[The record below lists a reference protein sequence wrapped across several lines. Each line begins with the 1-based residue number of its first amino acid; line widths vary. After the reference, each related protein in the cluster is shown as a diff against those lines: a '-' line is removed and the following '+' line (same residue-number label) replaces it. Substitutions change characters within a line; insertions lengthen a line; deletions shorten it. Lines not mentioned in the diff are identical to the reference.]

1 MIVMVMV
8 YPMEQIGTD
17 PRRRSTVGLFDDD
30 ELLANLAE
38 HNVFG
43 DKDKDWSD
51 RGLNKGGP
59 RLRVL
64 TRVVR

>member
-1 MIVMVMV
+1 MNRI
-8 YPMEQIGTD
+8 MEQIGTD
-17 PRRRSTVGLFDDD
+17 PRRQSAVGLPDLFDDD

-51 RGLNKGGP
+51 RGLNKGDRGCASLP
-59 RLRVL
+59 VW
-64 TRVVR
+64 